1 MVLGKYDIAQE
12 YYLKSSEPNNAL
24 EMRSDI
30 QDWLIASTL
39 AKKIAPHQ
47 QSFINRRLA
56 VKTESQG
63 NNTEALK
70 LFERSVLRG
79 DEKAVEK
86 AVADKHNIQCFAGI
100 ARTSIKLGDV
110 QRGFSVAR

>member
-1 MVLGKYDIAQE
+1 M
-12 YYLKSSEPNNAL
+12 
-24 EMRSDI
+24 
-30 QDWLIASTL
+30 
-39 AKKIAPHQ
+39 
-47 QSFINRRLA
+47 
-56 VKTESQG
+56 KTESQG

-86 AVADKHNIQCFAGI
+86 AIADKHNIQCFAGI

-110 QRGFSVAR
+110 QRGFSVARELKDTALLIDIAVVCENMKQYLEAAELYEKGEQYEKAASLYLQQKMYKQAAPFM